1 MGTPMSGNPWK
12 PPFVLRISL
21 GYIVVNMI
29 YPASFFLRDS
39 AAKIL
44 WQAMELITIQ
54 KKNCSRKVTIYTSI
68 CHGADCHTYIHIYI
82 YVYTDWWFGTFFIVP
97 NSWDDDP
104 I

>member
-1 MGTPMSGNPWK
+1 METPICPENIIGIYSGKYDIPS
-12 PPFVLRISL
+12 VL
-21 GYIVVNMI
+21 
-29 YPASFFLRDS
+29 FLRDS

-68 CHGADCHTYIHIYI
+68 CHGADCHTYTYIYI